1 LVVLT
6 AGSGSLPGWSADQD
20 ALATLSTDS
29 IHRVINGTDHAGMI
43 EAGKGAAATTRAIL
57 DVVGSIRTALARAG

>member
-6 AGSGSLPGWSADQD
+6 AGSGSPAEWSAQQE

-29 IHRVINGTDHAGMI
+29 IHRVVEGIDHRGV
-43 EAGKGAAATTRAIL
+43 EDGRGLGRLNKWR
-57 DVVGSIRTALARAG
+57 